1 MRSTSTCLFPFTAA
15 ASGIAFIYIATPPI
29 DEIHEECFTFSR
41 KKKELFIQ
49 MRLPYDVVKQASVSE
64 ALHLMAHHYL
74 ETLNENFHSKR
85 LRTLIK
91 LICPRRTAFI
101 RNPRLVGSTRSRLST
116 NLLFAKN
123 HFRSGSIKQTKMR
136 FYPIINRLLL
146 LLFLLTQIS
155 TFGQYAYT
163 LIGEVIDGKEKIPAT
178 GATIRLLVDSILTKK
193 MIQYTVSD
201 YDGVFTLTNIP
212 SGSYKLQIVPVGYR
226 DSIFLLL

>member
-1 MRSTSTCLFPFTAA
+1 MNAVA
-15 ASGIAFIYIATPPI
+15 
-29 DEIHEECFTFSR
+29 E
-41 KKKELFIQ
+41 
-49 MRLPYDVVKQASVSE
+49 
-64 ALHLMAHHYL
+64 
-74 ETLNENFHSKR
+74 
-85 LRTLIK
+85 
-91 LICPRRTAFI
+91 RRTAFI

-146 LLFLLTQIS
+146 LLFLFTQIS
-155 TFGQYAYT
+155 IFGQHAHT
-163 LIGEVIDGKEKIPAT
+163 LIGEVIDGKEKIPVT
-178 GATIRLLVDSILTKK
+178 GATIRLLDSILTKT

-226 DSIFLLL
+226 DSIFTVIVNQDTSLRFDISRNCEYKSTLKQKTCPNCRREDKVIPIEYGLFIFKKERYKKLIGKKMILGGCMISDCQPLWYCKRDELKF